1 MILDLILGKKIKGLE
16 VQFGGN
22 WNLNT
27 DWILEI
33 IYCILLANVL
43 SAIMVLWFGRK
54 YLLKY
59 GQSVTMSTT
68 YFQTVK
74 GKKQYV
80 YTYKKDKANMQNAF
94 SFNSYE
100 ESMFFKT
107 TWENKR
113 VLRKGSI
120 VYEQLL

>member
-1 MILDLILGKKIKGLE
+1 
-16 VQFGGN
+16 
-22 WNLNT
+22 
-27 DWILEI
+27 
-33 IYCILLANVL
+33 
-43 SAIMVLWFGRK
+43 
-54 YLLKY
+54 
-59 GQSVTMSTT
+59 MSTT